1 MTIHQLHWAHLS
13 WHHSLHHKQFSMI
26 LQKKGRIWTH
36 LLIINVKPLLIAKMN
51 TNKECENFS
60 YPQLELT
67 PSLTVNI
74 SLVDV
79 FFFLYI
85 EENAFLSF
93 TIINLCNTL

>member
-26 LQKKGRIWTH
+26 LQRKDRIWTH
-36 LLIINVKPLLIAKMN
+36 LLIINARPLQIAKMN
-51 TNKECENFS
+51 TNKECGSFS
-60 YPQLELT
+60 YLQQELT
-67 PSLTVNI
+67 PLLMVNI

-79 FFFLYI
+79 FFLYI

-93 TIINLCNTL
+93 TIIIPCNTL